1 MDFDPAL
8 PRRPAAAHPHDA
20 FSAVRF
26 SLRIPSPSGIFPCW
40 ARTSSTSPASPP
52 SSIAERS
59 RSSRSTSPSPD
70 SQLQSFELCFHAGFV
85 ADPSKPISLHFDSS
99 LSTYSTP
106 LILPCPMAPYYVHE
120 ITQVLDLV
128 NPPSRTH
135 PFATLAA
142 AIAVAVAAIVIALI
156 GGALL
161 NGLFAYQPQ
170 QPQQQ
175 QQQAGGWPITTI
187 HNESSSLIHLDTKT

>member
-8 PRRPAAAHPHDA
+8 PRRPATAHPHDA

-40 ARTSSTSPASPP
+40 ARTSSTSPASP
-52 SSIAERS
+52 SSIAESS
-59 RSSRSTSPSPD
+59 RSRSTSPSLD
-70 SQLQSFELCFHAGFV
+70 SQLQSFELCFHAGFI

-120 ITQVLDLV
+120 ITHVLDLV

-142 AIAVAVAAIVIALI
+142 AITVAVAAIVIALI

-161 NGLFAYQPQ
+161 NGLFVYKP
-170 QPQQQ
+170 Q
-175 QQQAGGWPITTI
+175 QQQAGAWPITTI
-187 HNESSSLIHLDTKT
+187 HNESSSLIHLDTKTP